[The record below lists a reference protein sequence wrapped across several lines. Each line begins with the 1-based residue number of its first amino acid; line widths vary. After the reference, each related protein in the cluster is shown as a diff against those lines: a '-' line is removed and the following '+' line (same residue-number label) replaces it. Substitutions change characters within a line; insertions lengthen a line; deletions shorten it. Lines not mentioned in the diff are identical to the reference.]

1 MLVESAL
8 GQKLTSKLQRASY
21 AKCQNRKS
29 TCTLPRRCAGSLV
42 PLALDLAL
50 GLVDA
55 IRRRAT
61 LGNFRV
67 SSRFCW
73 TGTIEGGA
81 EMIRELLIAFVVLII
96 TVTATAWLNG
106 GP

>member
-1 MLVESAL
+1 
-8 GQKLTSKLQRASY
+8 
-21 AKCQNRKS
+21 
-29 TCTLPRRCAGSLV
+29 V
-42 PLALDLAL
+42 PVALDLAL

-67 SSRFCW
+67 SVSVLLDRNHR
-73 TGTIEGGA
+73 GGV

-106 GP
+106 GPRLSVQQVEASLAR